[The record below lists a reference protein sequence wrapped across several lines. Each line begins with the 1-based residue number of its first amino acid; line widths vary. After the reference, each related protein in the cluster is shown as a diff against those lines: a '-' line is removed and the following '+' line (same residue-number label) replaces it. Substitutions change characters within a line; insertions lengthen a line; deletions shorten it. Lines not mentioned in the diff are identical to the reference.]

1 VFGEIISYK
10 NVDIIAF
17 MFVRN
22 STKFVK
28 KENLKKIIGKACIF
42 EWQRI

>member
-22 STKFVK
+22 PTKFVK
-28 KENLKKIIGKACIF
+28 KEKLKKIIGKACIF
-42 EWQRI
+42 DWQRI